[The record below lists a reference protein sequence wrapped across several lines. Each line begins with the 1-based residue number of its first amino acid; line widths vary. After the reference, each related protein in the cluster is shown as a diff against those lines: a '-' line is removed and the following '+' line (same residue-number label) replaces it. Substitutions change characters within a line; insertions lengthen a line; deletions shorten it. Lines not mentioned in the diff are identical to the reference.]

1 MSDDLSTST
10 TIPQSVLDRLAPD
23 YRAFVETQPATSRI
37 PLYTIDL
44 NSAFRQS
51 LKLVPPLD
59 LGQADYIPVG
69 STRTIQLGQFSV
81 LVLTPEGE
89 RPSGGWPAFLFIHG
103 GGWVLGTVETGKQF
117 YSRAC
122 VEAKCVVVSVD
133 YRLAPEHPFPAAVED
148 CWEALRW
155 LCGVGKDE
163 LEIDVS
169 RIAVGGVSAGGNIA
183 AVIAQ
188 RASLASPR
196 VPLVL
201 QILTVPATNLTFTA
215 LDKSNWTPSMVE
227 HQDVFAL
234 RALEMFW
241 CRDYY
246 VPKVEDRVNPDA
258 SPLLQED
265 KRAYEGLPPALV
277 LVMELDVLKSEAEM
291 YAEKMKLH
299 GVPVT
304 LKEYKGSELEIVN
317 ASPNR
322 HAGVTHLSV
331 AADRVCEIACT
342 IRSDQIEALKTAF
355 AK

>member
-1 MSDDLSTST
+1 M
-10 TIPQSVLDRLAPD
+10 
-23 YRAFVETQPATSRI
+23 
-37 PLYTIDL
+37 
-44 NSAFRQS
+44 
-51 LKLVPPLD
+51 
-59 LGQADYIPVG
+59 
-69 STRTIQLGQFSV
+69 
-81 LVLTPEGE
+81 
-89 RPSGGWPAFLFIHG
+89 
-103 GGWVLGTVETGKQF
+103 
-117 YSRAC
+117 
-122 VEAKCVVVSVD
+122 
-133 YRLAPEHPFPAAVED
+133 
-148 CWEALRW
+148 
-155 LCGVGKDE
+155 
-163 LEIDVS
+163 
-169 RIAVGGVSAGGNIA
+169 
-183 AVIAQ
+183 IAQ

-215 LDKSNWTPSMVE
+215 LDKSNWTPSRVE
-227 HQDVFAL
+227 HQGVFAL

-246 VPKVEDRVNPDA
+246 VPRVEDRVNPDA

-277 LVMELDVLKSEAEM
+277 LVTELDVLKSEAEM

-331 AADRVCEIACT
+331 AADRV
-342 IRSDQIEALKTAF
+342 SY
-355 AK
+355 